1 MLREGLAAEFPFAKR
16 VLLSMHRAGL
26 AREDPRW
33 AAVSGFGAS
42 WLVGTVGQAVATL
55 IRVAGFRDPAS
66 WTGGAFTLIGGALG
80 VAVAF
85 RAGGR
90 RGLLWYGAGLI
101 AVAALTFA
109 TQLPSYLDVCSR
121 QLGLPCSPIQLA
133 LPHLYTIG
141 GALLG
146 VAALGIVT
154 SGRIG
159 TNPVLSAGGA
169 FALAQ
174 SVTFTLW
181 RGTSL
186 YPPHPLGG
194 PRAGLGFL
202 GPVLIAAA
210 PGVPVGAP

>member
-16 VLLSMHRAGL
+16 VLLSIRRPGI

-90 RGLLWYGAGLI
+90 RGLLWYGAGLMT
-101 AVAALTFA
+101 VAALTLA

-121 QLGLPCSPIQLA
+121 QLGLPCSPIVLA

-169 FALAQ
+169 FALAP
-174 SVTFTLW
+174 SVTFPLW
-181 RGTSL
+181 RLTSFF
-186 YPPHPLGG
+186 PPAPLWA
-194 PRAGLGFL
+194 PALRVGFL
-202 GPVLIAAA
+202 VAGMVSGGLRD
-210 PGVPVGAP
+210 